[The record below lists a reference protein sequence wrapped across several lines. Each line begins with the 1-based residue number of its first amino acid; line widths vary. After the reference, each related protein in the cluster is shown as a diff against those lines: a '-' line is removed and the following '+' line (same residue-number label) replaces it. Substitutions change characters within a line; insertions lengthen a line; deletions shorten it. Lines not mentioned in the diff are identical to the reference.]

1 MIDESKPKENKGR
14 NKRKCKRSKITFA
27 ELLDKYQKKSEE
39 KNAYRPNHAK
49 KPRSPP
55 RRKYEDRYWQSEN
68 FNATYSYPYF
78 GPPMPMPWMP
88 PYAHVDP
95 CSSWDKYDTRAHSPS
110 YSRPSHQYYAA
121 PRRSTF
127 KQSRVKDRFNH
138 KESVWCTRK
147 NKEVVEQIYR
157 VKRDGRKS
165 ATSDMISNE
174 KEPIKVLTLA
184 IKGNEASKSSAKSEG
199 KKLRVHKVKQEL
211 PLLQIKSQLGC
222 PLDLSYW
229 Q

>member
-1 MIDESKPKENKGR
+1 M
-14 NKRKCKRSKITFA
+14 
-27 ELLDKYQKKSEE
+27 L
-39 KNAYRPNHAK
+39 
-49 KPRSPP
+49 
-55 RRKYEDRYWQSEN
+55 
-68 FNATYSYPYF
+68 
-78 GPPMPMPWMP
+78 WMP
-88 PYAHVDP
+88 PYAHIDTY
-95 CSSWDKYDTRAHSPS
+95 SSWDMYDTRAHSSS

-127 KQSRVKDRFNH
+127 EQSRVKDRFNH

-184 IKGNEASKSSAKSEG
+184 TKGNETKQPIMESQSAKSEE
-199 KKLRVHKVKQEL
+199 KKLRVHKVKIE
-211 PLLQIKSQLGC
+211 SQPRC
-222 PLDLSYW
+222 PLSLSYW
-229 Q
+229 QKR